1 MEHDGWVAVG
11 AQFGA
16 GMDML
21 ERAITA
27 CPDPLWGDRS
37 RTPEY
42 WYTVFHVLFWL
53 DLYLSETR
61 AGFAP
66 PPPFGLEELDPA
78 GVLPPRVY
86 TRDELLAYL
95 SHCRTKCATRLAS
108 HAGPPTFRLSSVEL
122 PIGEL
127 HLYNLRHLQ
136 HHVGQLYLILRQ
148 VTDATPGWVSRGAE
162 APAPTGGA
170 MTVEAVD
177 HAGVFVPPPL
187 IFTLV
192 FLIGVGLQYV
202 VPLPRWPTTAIHPLM
217 VMVAA
222 LGLLLAIWSLTRF
235 RAAHTSPIP
244 IRPALPRGRRLGRA
258 RVAAPA
264 PAGADAR
271 GRRARDPP
279 RGALSR
285 REIRRAVPCVPR
297 PCAPLGV
304 NPLGSVDRQTR

>member
-1 MEHDGWVAVG
+1 MSGDTRMEHDGWVAAVG

-37 RTPEY
+37 RNPEY

-86 TRDELLAYL
+86 TQDELLAYL
-95 SHCRTKCATRLAS
+95 AHCRTKCTARLAS
-108 HAGPPTFRLSSVEL
+108 QAGPPTFRLSSVEL

-148 VTDATPGWVSRGAE
+148 ATDATPGWVSRGA
-162 APAPTGGA
+162 AVPA
-170 MTVEAVD
+170 
-177 HAGVFVPPPL
+177 
-187 IFTLV
+187 
-192 FLIGVGLQYV
+192 
-202 VPLPRWPTTAIHPLM
+202 TTAP
-217 VMVAA
+217 
-222 LGLLLAIWSLTRF
+222 G
-235 RAAHTSPIP
+235 
-244 IRPALPRGRRLGRA
+244 
-258 RVAAPA
+258 
-264 PAGADAR
+264 D
-271 GRRARDPP
+271 
-279 RGALSR
+279 SR
-285 REIRRAVPCVPR
+285 
-297 PCAPLGV
+297 
-304 NPLGSVDRQTR
+304 